1 MRVAGNVRSVSIP
14 ASDFGTRHGTESC
27 REILFLQ
34 KNTDKTHFID
44 ARIGY
49 RASSEELTYSQE
61 VKMGRRFDHLGDV
74 EAFVTVAE
82 KGSMTEGAVTLST
95 TPSVLSRAI
104 TRLETRLGAQLMRRT
119 TRRLSLTDEG
129 RAYLEQARAAFSM
142 IDDAERAMH
151 GPTGALLTGHV
162 RISVPTTYGHYRLPA
177 MLDRFTRA
185 YPEIQIELSIT
196 NRNVDLVA
204 EGYDLAIRLG
214 PLPDSGLVARKLEDA
229 PLRLVAAPDYLER
242 AGIPQH
248 VEDLAKH
255 QCLPF
260 VMPSTGRC
268 APWLFRVGGRDTDWT
283 PPGRIR
289 VFDDVLG
296 VVSLAE
302 SGLGICQTYDFIVRD
317 RIGQGRLIDV
327 LEHARGRSRPFSL
340 IFAPHRRLS
349 AATRTLIN
357 FLVGTD

>member
-1 MRVAGNVRSVSIP
+1 MS
-14 ASDFGTRHGTESC
+14 
-27 REILFLQ
+27 
-34 KNTDKTHFID
+34 
-44 ARIGY
+44 
-49 RASSEELTYSQE
+49 
-61 VKMGRRFDHLGDV
+61 RRFDHLGDV

-82 KGSMTEGAVTLST
+82 KGSMTEGAVVLST

-119 TRRLSLTDEG
+119 TRRLSLTDAG
-129 RAYLEQARAAFSM
+129 RAYLEQARAAFSLF
-142 IDDAERAMH
+142 DDAERTIQ
-151 GPTGALLTGHV
+151 GKDGELLTGNV
-162 RISVPTTYGHYRLPA
+162 RLSVPTTYGHYRLPA
-177 MLDRFTRA
+177 MLSGFANA

-229 PLRLVAAPDYLER
+229 PLRLVAAPAYLER
-242 AGIPQH
+242 AGTPLSI
-248 VEDLAKH
+248 ESLADH

-268 APWLFRVGGRDTDWT
+268 APWLFCTEDRDTEWT

-296 VVSLAE
+296 VISLAE

-317 RIGQGRLIDV
+317 GIEQGRLVEV
-327 LEHARGRSRPFSL
+327 LDHTRGRTKPFSI

-349 AATRTLIN
+349 PATRALIDY
-357 FLVGTD
+357 LTSAASSI